1 MYKRILMMN
10 KNKFHPYINKID
22 NMINDKIEKI
32 KELNEELNSIQALDV
47 RLYEYIEENVKEL
60 EKLKNNR
67 EKIYKKY
74 RDYRIF

>member
-1 MYKRILMMN
+1 MN